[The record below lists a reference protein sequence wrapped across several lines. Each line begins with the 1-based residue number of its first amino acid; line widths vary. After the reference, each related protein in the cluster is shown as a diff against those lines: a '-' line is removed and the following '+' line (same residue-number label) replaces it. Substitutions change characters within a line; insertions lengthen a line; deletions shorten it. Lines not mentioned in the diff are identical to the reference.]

1 MSMVTMVAAATN
13 IAKERAAKSVRWACC
28 ASDGD
33 AAGSSCAAGS
43 DCIVERSAGSAES
56 IGIGGRN
63 NCGAGSTNGV
73 VSAGLTPDQSARRK
87 TTHA

>member
-1 MSMVTMVAAATN
+1 MSG
-13 IAKERAAKSVRWACC
+13 

-33 AAGSSCAAGS
+33 VAGSGCGAGN
-43 DCIVERSAGSAES
+43 DCIVERSAGGAES
-56 IGIGGRN
+56 TGIGGRN
-63 NCGAGSTNGV
+63 NCGAGSMNGV